1 MTITAWL
8 SAILLL
14 GTCIMLIRL
23 YNKTLL
29 YPSVLIELVLK
40 TGIVAT
46 VGWGVSYHL
55 NIFL

>member
-1 MTITAWL
+1 MLIFKNHSMTITAWL
-8 SAILLL
+8 SAIFLL

-46 VGWGVSYHL
+46 VGRGV
-55 NIFL
+55 

>member
-1 MTITAWL
+1 MVIP
-8 SAILLL
+8 IFLL
-14 GTCIMLIRL
+14 GTCIMLIRP